1 VSGPELHPEYV
12 AEMEDRAAEQVDRD
26 WLLLQA
32 HPGADPDAREAIMLA
47 DRAEFGRREAE
58 RDELDDRY
66 RGRREL
72 GEWRY

>member
-1 VSGPELHPEYV
+1 MTPEPHPELV

-26 WLLLQA
+26 WLLSQQRPA
-32 HPGADPDAREAIMLA
+32 PDTDARLAILLA
-47 DRAEFGRREAE
+47 DRAEFARREAE

-66 RGRREL
+66 RGRQY